1 MYTVHPYGDIWK
13 QSGSPLSL
21 ASYLNSYGM
30 ELELGLLL
38 GTAIPRH
45 STVNASCQ
53 SKLRSIIVIC
63 NMASRMMIQVQINV
77 DGDIPIVSPYI
88 PTVARDISPK
98 GSRIGTFGITI
109 HQMKND
115 HVIRNAKNILED
127 SKVHKV
133 HIRREFWMCIFRDS
147 SRSLTWY
154 LHYFTFRYLYIF
166 YIHPTAFILQF
177 QVLFFFWEC
186 LVLCSTS
193 GCFFLLVAAHVC
205 MYIRRACHMIYI
217 YYYTYIYIYKHP
229 KNRKVVHHYFSRI
242 CIYIYISYSFSC

>member
-1 MYTVHPYGDIWK
+1 MYTVHPCGDIWK

-177 QVLFFFWEC
+177 QVLFFFGSAWFYA
-186 LVLCSTS
+186 LHQAV
-193 GCFFLLVAAHVC
+193 FF
-205 MYIRRACHMIYI
+205 
-217 YYYTYIYIYKHP
+217 
-229 KNRKVVHHYFSRI
+229 F
-242 CIYIYISYSFSC
+242 